1 MTKDKIAHD
10 AYRKLKYFYD
20 NKILIHF
27 KDFNEIFYNGEII
40 DLDEKILSMT
50 FKERVRGV
58 IPFLLEEVN
67 PDSIFMFK
75 EGGKK

>member
-10 AYRKLKYFYD
+10 ALRKLRYFYD

-40 DLDEKILSMT
+40 NLNEETLSMV
-50 FKERVRGV
+50 FKERVRGTMP
-58 IPFLLEEVN
+58 ILLENVN

-75 EGGKK
+75 EGGK